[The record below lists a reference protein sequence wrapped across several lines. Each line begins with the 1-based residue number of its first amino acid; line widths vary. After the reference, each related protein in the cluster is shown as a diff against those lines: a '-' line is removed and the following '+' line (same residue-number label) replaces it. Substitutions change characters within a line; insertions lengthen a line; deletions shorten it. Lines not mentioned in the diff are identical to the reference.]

1 MSGAGLSR
9 RSAAG
14 DACSEYLRWAGSS
27 RAGLLPPARPVSRPS
42 LQSHREPRADHSPR
56 QDLSSQC
63 LLTANISS
71 SEDES
76 SLGAR
81 SSQVSVRFSQQSPTP
96 VTQPSL
102 TGLFFKCLL
111 KRVKRGLNIS

>member
-1 MSGAGLSR
+1 MSGVSLSR
-9 RSAAG
+9 RSTAG
-14 DACSEYLRWAGSS
+14 DACSECLRWAGSS

-42 LQSHREPRADHSPR
+42 LQSHREPRADQDPR
-56 QDLSSQC
+56 QDLSSKC

-81 SSQVSVRFSQQSPTP
+81 SSQVNVRFFQQSPTSL
-96 VTQPSL
+96 THPSL
-102 TGLFFKCLL
+102 DCSLMFP
-111 KRVKRGLNIS
+111 